1 MSALN
6 LCLESIADSIEEF
19 LRALSQ
25 TVQAGGGCRSN
36 QPYRPPI
43 YKGCVPSNSDGVWRQ
58 CCRKFQTSVGTSDR
72 RKGIDN
78 AATFPLTSFPAVL
91 VFHPIQSVFT
101 NLRVQ

>member
-1 MSALN
+1 
-6 LCLESIADSIEEF
+6 
-19 LRALSQ
+19 
-25 TVQAGGGCRSN
+25 
-36 QPYRPPI
+36 
-43 YKGCVPSNSDGVWRQ
+43 
-58 CCRKFQTSVGTSDR
+58 VGTSDK